1 MPEIAPESRMVYET
15 AQGHIT
21 ICVGIETSTER
32 ILEDDKSETAAEYQ
46 AAPETIVD

>member
-1 MPEIAPESRMVYET
+1 MPEIAPESHRTHEM

-21 ICVGIETSTER
+21 ICVSRKTSTER